1 VQTLVHSLESVDADV
16 SAEPTS
22 FKYQAALKDQVEYK
36 FLCIWYLDINHGWG
50 FVALT

>member
-1 VQTLVHSLESVDADV
+1 MTVYADYGVAFGDVVQTLVHSLESVDADV

-36 FLCIWYLDINHGWG
+36 LLCI
-50 FVALT
+50 